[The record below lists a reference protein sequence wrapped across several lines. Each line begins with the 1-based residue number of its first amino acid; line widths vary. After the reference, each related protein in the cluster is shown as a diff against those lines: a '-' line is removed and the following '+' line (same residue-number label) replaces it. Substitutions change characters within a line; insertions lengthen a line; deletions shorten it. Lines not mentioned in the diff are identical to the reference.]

1 MSASLNEACM
11 AGNVDEVM
19 MRLNLGEDV
28 NQVILAT
35 AEDPGSN
42 PARVY
47 VCKVFWGKY
56 CNAIHLIMN

>member
-47 VCKVFWGKY
+47 VRFFGE
-56 CNAIHLIMN
+56 NIAMQFT